1 MGLSRRENEANK
13 LKVQQLQ
20 IKLNE
25 SQSKEESTLAKLQE
39 CIQIAEQNQF
49 EKNEVKRRRD

>member
-1 MGLSRRENEANK
+1 MRMDVSRRENEANK

-25 SQSKEESTLAKLQE
+25 SQSKEETTLTKLQE
-39 CIQIAEQNQF
+39 CIEIVEQNQF
-49 EKNEVKRRRD
+49 EKNEVG